1 MKCNKCNKCNSDIDE
16 YSKFCPNCG
25 NEIIKKED
33 NIIYLTMMILML
45 FFPLFGII
53 YYIINKDKDYRMKK
67 TFYNLLIFLMLPRL
81 IVLATVVFSNYNK
94 GSKLEGYE
102 KECYYYC
109 DRAKYQIKDNYCYCK
124 NGKRLELYD
133 DIESEEVKV
142 ENNID
147 SNDMDFSIIKNEEF
161 DSSKWLNDVKSKNII
176 INFIASSTCP
186 HCHNYNPIIE
196 SVASNYK
203 IKLYFIEVDKLE
215 NEEYISYINSISI
228 PGYKGYV
235 PYTFI
240 TYDGEVVSENVGELD
255 RNETDKLISDVLKQY
270 K

>member
-1 MKCNKCNKCNSDIDE
+1 MKCNKCNSDIDE
-16 YSKFCPNCG
+16 YSKYCPNCG

-33 NIIYLTMMILML
+33 DIM
-45 FFPLFGII
+45 
-53 YYIINKDKDYRMKK
+53 YRMKK
-67 TFYNLLIFLMLPRL
+67 NFYKLLIFLTLLCL
-81 IVLATVVFSNYNK
+81 IVLAIVSNYNK
-94 GSKLEGYE
+94 GSKLEGYD

-109 DRAKYQIKDNYCYCK
+109 DGAKYQIEDNYCYCE
-124 NGKRLELYD
+124 NGKKLELYN
-133 DIESEEVKV
+133 IEKE
-142 ENNID
+142 ENNIE
-147 SNDMDFSIIKNEEF
+147 SINNIDFSIIKSKEF
-161 DSSKWLNDVKSKNII
+161 DSSKWLNDVKSKNVI
-176 INFIASSTCP
+176 INVIASSTCP

-215 NEEYISYINSISI
+215 NEEYISYINSINI

-255 RNETDKLISDVLKQY
+255 RNETDKLILDVLKQY

>member
-1 MKCNKCNKCNSDIDE
+1 MKCNKCNSDIDE
-16 YSKFCPNCG
+16 YSKYCPNCG

-33 NIIYLTMMILML
+33 DIM
-45 FFPLFGII
+45 
-53 YYIINKDKDYRMKK
+53 YRMKK
-67 TFYNLLIFLMLPRL
+67 NFYKLLIFLTLLCL
-81 IVLATVVFSNYNK
+81 IVLAIVSNYNK
-94 GSKLEGYE
+94 GSKLEGYD

-109 DRAKYQIKDNYCYCK
+109 DGAKYQIEDNYCYCE
-124 NGKRLELYD
+124 NGKKLELYN
-133 DIESEEVKV
+133 IEKE
-142 ENNID
+142 ENNVESI
-147 SNDMDFSIIKNEEF
+147 NNIDFSIIKSEEF
-161 DSSKWLNDVKSKNII
+161 DSSKWLNDVKSKNVI
-176 INFIASSTCP
+176 INVIASSTCP

-215 NEEYISYINSISI
+215 NEEYSSYINSISI

-255 RNETDKLISDVLKQY
+255 RNETDKLILDVLKQY

>member
-1 MKCNKCNKCNSDIDE
+1 MKCNKCNSDIDE
-16 YSKFCPNCG
+16 YSKYCPNCG

-33 NIIYLTMMILML
+33 DIM
-45 FFPLFGII
+45 
-53 YYIINKDKDYRMKK
+53 YRMKK
-67 TFYNLLIFLMLPRL
+67 NFYKLLIFLTLLCL
-81 IVLATVVFSNYNK
+81 IVLAIVSNYNK
-94 GSKLEGYE
+94 GSKLEGYD

-109 DRAKYQIKDNYCYCK
+109 DRAKYQIEDNYCYCE
-124 NGKRLELYD
+124 NGKKLELYN
-133 DIESEEVKV
+133 IEKE
-142 ENNID
+142 ENNTESI
-147 SNDMDFSIIKNEEF
+147 NNIDFSIIKSEEF
-161 DSSKWLNDVKSKNII
+161 DSSKWLNDVKSKNVI
-176 INFIASSTCP
+176 INVIASSTCP

-203 IKLYFIEVDKLE
+203 IKLYFIEVDKLK
-215 NEEYISYINSISI
+215 NEEYISYINSINI

-255 RNETDKLISDVLKQY
+255 RNETDKLILDVLKQY

>member
-1 MKCNKCNKCNSDIDE
+1 MKCNKCNSDIDE
-16 YSKFCPNCG
+16 YSKYCPNCG

-33 NIIYLTMMILML
+33 DIM
-45 FFPLFGII
+45 
-53 YYIINKDKDYRMKK
+53 YRMKK
-67 TFYNLLIFLMLPRL
+67 NFYKLLIFLTLLCL
-81 IVLATVVFSNYNK
+81 IVLAIVSNYNK
-94 GSKLEGYE
+94 GSKLEGYD

-109 DRAKYQIKDNYCYCK
+109 DGAKYQIEDNYCYCE
-124 NGKRLELYD
+124 NGKKLELYN
-133 DIESEEVKV
+133 IEKE
-142 ENNID
+142 ENNIE
-147 SNDMDFSIIKNEEF
+147 SINNIDFSIIKSEEF
-161 DSSKWLNDVKSKNII
+161 DSSKWLNDVKSKNVI
-176 INFIASSTCP
+176 INVIASSTCP

-215 NEEYISYINSISI
+215 NEEYISYINSINIS
-228 PGYKGYV
+228 GYKGYV

-255 RNETDKLISDVLKQY
+255 RTETDKLILDVLKQY

>member
-1 MKCNKCNKCNSDIDE
+1 MKCNKCNSDIDE
-16 YSKFCPNCG
+16 YSKYCPNCG

-33 NIIYLTMMILML
+33 DIM
-45 FFPLFGII
+45 
-53 YYIINKDKDYRMKK
+53 YRMKK
-67 TFYNLLIFLMLPRL
+67 NFYKLLIFLTLLCL
-81 IVLATVVFSNYNK
+81 IVLAIVINYNK
-94 GSKLEGYE
+94 GSKLEGYD

-109 DRAKYQIKDNYCYCK
+109 DRAKYQIEDNYCYCK
-124 NGKRLELYD
+124 NGKKLELYN
-133 DIESEEVKV
+133 IEKE
-142 ENNID
+142 ENNTESI
-147 SNDMDFSIIKNEEF
+147 NNIDFSIIKSEEF
-161 DSSKWLNDVKSKNII
+161 DSSKWLNDVKSKNVI
-176 INFIASSTCP
+176 INVIASSTCP

-215 NEEYISYINSISI
+215 NEEYISYINSINI

-255 RNETDKLISDVLKQY
+255 RNETDKLILDVLKQY

>member
-1 MKCNKCNKCNSDIDE
+1 MKCNKCNSDIDE
-16 YSKFCPNCG
+16 YSKYCPNCG

-33 NIIYLTMMILML
+33 DIM
-45 FFPLFGII
+45 
-53 YYIINKDKDYRMKK
+53 YRMKK
-67 TFYNLLIFLMLPRL
+67 IFYKLLIFLTLLCL
-81 IVLATVVFSNYNK
+81 IVLAIVSNYNK
-94 GSKLEGYE
+94 GSKLEGYD

-109 DRAKYQIKDNYCYCK
+109 DGAKYQIEDNYCYCE
-124 NGKRLELYD
+124 NGKKLELYN
-133 DIESEEVKV
+133 IEKE
-142 ENNID
+142 ENNTESI
-147 SNDMDFSIIKNEEF
+147 NNIDFSIIKSEEF
-161 DSSKWLNDVKSKNII
+161 DSSKWLNDVKSKNVI
-176 INFIASSTCP
+176 INVIASSTCP

-215 NEEYISYINSISI
+215 NEEYISYINSINI

-255 RNETDKLISDVLKQY
+255 RTETDKLILDVLKQY

>member
-1 MKCNKCNKCNSDIDE
+1 MKCNKCNSDIDE
-16 YSKFCPNCG
+16 YSKYCPNCG

-33 NIIYLTMMILML
+33 DIM
-45 FFPLFGII
+45 
-53 YYIINKDKDYRMKK
+53 YRMKK
-67 TFYNLLIFLMLPRL
+67 IFYKLLIFLTLLCL
-81 IVLATVVFSNYNK
+81 IVLAIVSNYNK
-94 GSKLEGYE
+94 GSKLEGYD

-109 DRAKYQIKDNYCYCK
+109 DGAKYQIEDNYCYCE
-124 NGKRLELYD
+124 NGKKLELYN
-133 DIESEEVKV
+133 IEKE
-142 ENNID
+142 ENNVESI
-147 SNDMDFSIIKNEEF
+147 NNIDFSIIKSEEF
-161 DSSKWLNDVKSKNII
+161 DSSKWLNDVKSKNVI
-176 INFIASSTCP
+176 INVIASSTCP

-215 NEEYISYINSISI
+215 NEEYISYINSINI

-255 RNETDKLISDVLKQY
+255 RNETDKLILNVLKQY

>member
-1 MKCNKCNKCNSDIDE
+1 MKCNKCNSDIDE
-16 YSKFCPNCG
+16 YSKYCPNCG

-33 NIIYLTMMILML
+33 DIM
-45 FFPLFGII
+45 
-53 YYIINKDKDYRMKK
+53 YRMKK
-67 TFYNLLIFLMLPRL
+67 NFYKLLIFLTLLCL
-81 IVLATVVFSNYNK
+81 IVLAIVSNYNK
-94 GSKLEGYE
+94 GSKLEGYD

-109 DRAKYQIKDNYCYCK
+109 DGAKYQIEDNYCYCE
-124 NGKRLELYD
+124 NGKKLELYN
-133 DIESEEVKV
+133 IEKE
-142 ENNID
+142 ENNIE
-147 SNDMDFSIIKNEEF
+147 SINNIDFSIIKSEEF
-161 DSSKWLNDVKSKNII
+161 DSSKWLNDVKSKNVI
-176 INFIASSTCP
+176 INVIASSTCP

-215 NEEYISYINSISI
+215 NEEYISYINSINI

-255 RNETDKLISDVLKQY
+255 RNETDKLILDVLKQY

>member
-1 MKCNKCNKCNSDIDE
+1 MKCNKCNSDIDE
-16 YSKFCPNCG
+16 YSKYCPNCG

-33 NIIYLTMMILML
+33 DIM
-45 FFPLFGII
+45 
-53 YYIINKDKDYRMKK
+53 YRMKK
-67 TFYNLLIFLMLPRL
+67 NFYKLLIFLTLLCL
-81 IVLATVVFSNYNK
+81 IVLAIVSNYNK
-94 GSKLEGYE
+94 GSKLEGYD

-109 DRAKYQIKDNYCYCK
+109 DGAKYQIKDNYCYCK
-124 NGKRLELYD
+124 NGKKLELYN
-133 DIESEEVKV
+133 IEKE
-142 ENNID
+142 ENNTESI
-147 SNDMDFSIIKNEEF
+147 NNIDFSIIKSEEF
-161 DSSKWLNDVKSKNII
+161 DSSKWLNDVKSKNVI
-176 INFIASSTCP
+176 INVIASSTCP

-203 IKLYFIEVDKLE
+203 IKLYFIEVDKLK
-215 NEEYISYINSISI
+215 NEEYISYINSINI

-255 RNETDKLISDVLKQY
+255 RNETDKLILDVLKQY

>member
-1 MKCNKCNKCNSDIDE
+1 MKCNKCNNDIDE
-16 YSKFCPNCG
+16 HFKFCPNCG

-33 NIIYLTMMILML
+33 DFIYLNMKILML
-45 FFPLFGII
+45 SLPWFGII
-53 YYIINKDKDYRMKK
+53 YYIVNKDKDYRMKK
-67 TFYNLLIFLMLPRL
+67 TFYKLLIFLTLLCL
-81 IVLATVVFSNYNK
+81 IALVIVSNYNK

-161 DSSKWLNDVKSKNII
+161 DSSKWLNDVKSKNVI
-176 INFIASSTCP
+176 INVIASSTCP

>member
-1 MKCNKCNKCNSDIDE
+1 MKCNKCNSDIDK

-67 TFYNLLIFLMLPRL
+67 TFYKLLIFLMLLCL
-81 IVLATVVFSNYNK
+81 IALVIVSNYNK

-102 KECYYYC
+102 KKCYYYC
-109 DRAKYQIKDNYCYCK
+109 DRAKYRIEDNYCYCK
-124 NGKRLELYD
+124 NGKRLELYN
-133 DIESEEVKV
+133 IEKE
-142 ENNID
+142 ENNIESD
-147 SNDMDFSIIKNEEF
+147 NNIDFSIIKNEEF
-161 DSSKWLNDVKSKNII
+161 DSSKWLNDVKSKNVI
-176 INFIASSTCP
+176 INVIASSTCP

-255 RNETDKLISDVLKQY
+255 RNETDKLILDVLKQY

>member
-1 MKCNKCNKCNSDIDE
+1 MKCNKCNSDVDE
-16 YSKFCPNCG
+16 YSKFCPNCR

-33 NIIYLTMMILML
+33 DIM
-45 FFPLFGII
+45 
-53 YYIINKDKDYRMKK
+53 YRMKK
-67 TFYNLLIFLMLPRL
+67 TFYKLLIFLMLLCL
-81 IVLATVVFSNYNK
+81 IVLAIVIFSNYNK
-94 GSKLEGYE
+94 GSKLEGYD

-109 DRAKYQIKDNYCYCK
+109 DRTKYQIKDNYCYCK
-124 NGKRLELYD
+124 NGKKLELYN
-133 DIESEEVKV
+133 IEKE
-142 ENNID
+142 ENNTESI
-147 SNDMDFSIIKNEEF
+147 NNIDFSIIKSDEF
-161 DSSKWLNDVKSKNII
+161 DSSKWLNDVKSKNVI
-176 INFIASSTCP
+176 INVIASSTCP

-196 SVASNYK
+196 SVSSDYK

-215 NEEYISYINSISI
+215 NEEYISYINSINI

-255 RNETDKLISDVLKQY
+255 RNETDKLILDVLKQY

>member
-1 MKCNKCNKCNSDIDE
+1 MKCNKCNNDIDE
-16 YSKFCPNCG
+16 HFKFCPNCG

-33 NIIYLTMMILML
+33 DFIYLNMKILML
-45 FFPLFGII
+45 SLPWFGII
-53 YYIINKDKDYRMKK
+53 YYIVNKDKDYRMKK
-67 TFYNLLIFLMLPRL
+67 TFYKLLIFLTLLCL
-81 IVLATVVFSNYNK
+81 ITLATIVFGNYNK

-109 DRAKYQIKDNYCYCK
+109 DRAKYRIEDNYCYCK
-124 NGKRLELYD
+124 NGKRLELYN
-133 DIESEEVKV
+133 IEKE
-142 ENNID
+142 ENNIESD
-147 SNDMDFSIIKNEEF
+147 NNIDFSIIKSEEF
-161 DSSKWLNDVKSKNII
+161 DSSKWLNDVKSKNVI
-176 INFIASSTCP
+176 INVIASSTCP

-255 RNETDKLISDVLKQY
+255 RNETDKLILDVLKQY

>member
-1 MKCNKCNKCNSDIDE
+1 MKCNKCNSDIDE
-16 YSKFCPNCG
+16 YSKYCPNCG

-33 NIIYLTMMILML
+33 DIM
-45 FFPLFGII
+45 
-53 YYIINKDKDYRMKK
+53 YRMKK
-67 TFYNLLIFLMLPRL
+67 NFYKLLIFLTLLCL
-81 IVLATVVFSNYNK
+81 IVLAIVSNYNK
-94 GSKLEGYE
+94 GSKLEGYD

-109 DRAKYQIKDNYCYCK
+109 DGAKYQIEDNYCYCE
-124 NGKRLELYD
+124 NGKKLELYN
-133 DIESEEVKV
+133 IEKE
-142 ENNID
+142 ENNVESI
-147 SNDMDFSIIKNEEF
+147 NNIDFSIIKSEEF
-161 DSSKWLNDVKSKNII
+161 DSSKWLNDVKSKNVI
-176 INFIASSTCP
+176 INVIASSTCP

-215 NEEYISYINSISI
+215 NEEYISYINSINI

-255 RNETDKLISDVLKQY
+255 RNETDKLILNVLKQY

>member
-1 MKCNKCNKCNSDIDE
+1 MKCNKCNSDIDE

-33 NIIYLTMMILML
+33 DIM
-45 FFPLFGII
+45 
-53 YYIINKDKDYRMKK
+53 YRMKK
-67 TFYNLLIFLMLPRL
+67 NFYKLLIFLTLLCL
-81 IVLATVVFSNYNK
+81 IVLVIVSNYNK
-94 GSKLEGYE
+94 GSKLEGYD

-109 DRAKYQIKDNYCYCK
+109 DGAKYQIKDNYCYCK
-124 NGKRLELYD
+124 NGKKLELYN
-133 DIESEEVKV
+133 IEKE
-142 ENNID
+142 ENNTESI
-147 SNDMDFSIIKNEEF
+147 NNIDFSIIKSEEF
-161 DSSKWLNDVKSKNII
+161 DSSKWLNDVKSKNVI
-176 INFIASSTCP
+176 INVIASSTCP

-215 NEEYISYINSISI
+215 NEEYISYINSINI

-255 RNETDKLISDVLKQY
+255 RNETDKLILDVLKQY

>member
-1 MKCNKCNKCNSDIDE
+1 MKCNKCNSDIDK

-33 NIIYLTMMILML
+33 DIM
-45 FFPLFGII
+45 
-53 YYIINKDKDYRMKK
+53 YRMKK
-67 TFYNLLIFLMLPRL
+67 NFYKLLIFLTLLCL
-81 IVLATVVFSNYNK
+81 IVLVIVSNYNK
-94 GSKLEGYE
+94 GSKLEGYD

-109 DRAKYQIKDNYCYCK
+109 DRAKYQIEDNYCYCK
-124 NGKRLELYD
+124 NGKKLELYN
-133 DIESEEVKV
+133 IEKE
-142 ENNID
+142 ENNIE
-147 SNDMDFSIIKNEEF
+147 SINNIDFSIIKSEEF
-161 DSSKWLNDVKSKNII
+161 DSSKWLNDVKSKNVI
-176 INFIASSTCP
+176 INVIASSTCP

-215 NEEYISYINSISI
+215 NEEYSSYINSISI

>member
-1 MKCNKCNKCNSDIDE
+1 MKCNKCNSDIDK

-33 NIIYLTMMILML
+33 DIIYLTMMILML

-67 TFYNLLIFLMLPRL
+67 TFYKLLIFLMLLCL
-81 IVLATVVFSNYNK
+81 IALVIVSNYNK

-102 KECYYYC
+102 KKCYYYC
-109 DRAKYQIKDNYCYCK
+109 DRAKYRIEDNYCYYK
-124 NGKRLELYD
+124 NGKRLELYN
-133 DIESEEVKV
+133 IEKE
-142 ENNID
+142 ENNIESD
-147 SNDMDFSIIKNEEF
+147 NNIDFSIIKNEEF
-161 DSSKWLNDVKSKNII
+161 DSSKWLNDVKSKNVI
-176 INFIASSTCP
+176 INVIASSTCP

-255 RNETDKLISDVLKQY
+255 RNETDKLILDVLKQY

>member
-1 MKCNKCNKCNSDIDE
+1 MKCNKCNSDIDK

-33 NIIYLTMMILML
+33 DIM
-45 FFPLFGII
+45 
-53 YYIINKDKDYRMKK
+53 YRMKK
-67 TFYNLLIFLMLPRL
+67 NFYKLLLFLTLLCL
-81 IVLATVVFSNYNK
+81 IVLVIVSNYNK
-94 GSKLEGYE
+94 GSKLEGYD

-124 NGKRLELYD
+124 NGKKLELYN
-133 DIESEEVKV
+133 IEKE
-142 ENNID
+142 ENNIESD
-147 SNDMDFSIIKNEEF
+147 NNIDFSIIKSEEF
-161 DSSKWLNDVKSKNII
+161 DSSKWLNDVKSKNVI
-176 INFIASSTCP
+176 INVIASSTCP

-215 NEEYISYINSISI
+215 NEEYSSYINSISI

-255 RNETDKLISDVLKQY
+255 RNETDKLILDVLKQY

>member
-1 MKCNKCNKCNSDIDE
+1 MKCNKCNSDIDK

-33 NIIYLTMMILML
+33 DIM
-45 FFPLFGII
+45 
-53 YYIINKDKDYRMKK
+53 YRMKK
-67 TFYNLLIFLMLPRL
+67 NFYKLLIFLTLLCL
-81 IVLATVVFSNYNK
+81 IVLVIVSNYNK

-124 NGKRLELYD
+124 NGKKLELYN
-133 DIESEEVKV
+133 IEKEEVKV

-147 SNDMDFSIIKNEEF
+147 SNDMDFSIIKSEEF
-161 DSSKWLNDVKSKNII
+161 DSSKWLNDVKSKNVI
-176 INFIASSTCP
+176 INVIASSTCP

-215 NEEYISYINSISI
+215 NEEYSSYINSISI

-255 RNETDKLISDVLKQY
+255 RNETDKLILDVLKQY

>member
-1 MKCNKCNKCNSDIDE
+1 MKCNKCNNDIDE
-16 YSKFCPNCG
+16 HFKFCPNCG

-161 DSSKWLNDVKSKNII
+161 DSSKWLNDVKSKNVI
-176 INFIASSTCP
+176 INVIASSTCP

-215 NEEYISYINSISI
+215 NEEYISYINSINI
-228 PGYKGYV
+228 PGYKGFV

>member
-1 MKCNKCNKCNSDIDE
+1 MKCNKCNSDIDE

-33 NIIYLTMMILML
+33 DIM
-45 FFPLFGII
+45 
-53 YYIINKDKDYRMKK
+53 YRIKK
-67 TFYNLLIFLMLPRL
+67 NFYKLLIFLTLLCL
-81 IVLATVVFSNYNK
+81 IVLVIVSNYNK

-109 DRAKYQIKDNYCYCK
+109 DRTKYQIEDNYCYCK
-124 NGKRLELYD
+124 NGKKLELYN
-133 DIESEEVKV
+133 IEKE
-142 ENNID
+142 ENNIE
-147 SNDMDFSIIKNEEF
+147 SINNIDFSIIKSEEF
-161 DSSKWLNDVKSKNII
+161 DSSKWLNDVKSKNVI
-176 INFIASSTCP
+176 INVIASSTCP

-215 NEEYISYINSISI
+215 NEEYISYINSINI

-255 RNETDKLISDVLKQY
+255 RNETDKLILDVLKQY

>member
-1 MKCNKCNKCNSDIDE
+1 MKCNKCNSDIDK

-33 NIIYLTMMILML
+33 DIM
-45 FFPLFGII
+45 
-53 YYIINKDKDYRMKK
+53 YRMKK
-67 TFYNLLIFLMLPRL
+67 TFYKLLIFLMLLCL
-81 IVLATVVFSNYNK
+81 IALVIVSNYNK

-102 KECYYYC
+102 KKCYYYC
-109 DRAKYQIKDNYCYCK
+109 DRAKYRIEDNYCYCK
-124 NGKRLELYD
+124 NGKRLELYN
-133 DIESEEVKV
+133 IEKE
-142 ENNID
+142 ENNIESD
-147 SNDMDFSIIKNEEF
+147 NNIDFSIIKSEEF
-161 DSSKWLNDVKSKNII
+161 DSSKWLNDVKSKNVI
-176 INFIASSTCP
+176 INVIASSTCP

-215 NEEYISYINSISI
+215 NEEYSSYINSISI

-255 RNETDKLISDVLKQY
+255 RNETDKLILDVLKQY

>member
-1 MKCNKCNKCNSDIDE
+1 MKCNKCNSDIDK
-16 YSKFCPNCG
+16 YSKFYPNCG

-33 NIIYLTMMILML
+33 DIM
-45 FFPLFGII
+45 
-53 YYIINKDKDYRMKK
+53 YRMKK
-67 TFYNLLIFLMLPRL
+67 NFYKLLIFLTLLCL
-81 IVLATVVFSNYNK
+81 ITLATVVFSNYNK
-94 GSKLEGYE
+94 GSKLEGYD

-109 DRAKYQIKDNYCYCK
+109 DRAKYQIEDNYCYCK
-124 NGKRLELYD
+124 NGKKLELYN
-133 DIESEEVKV
+133 IEKE
-142 ENNID
+142 ENNIESD
-147 SNDMDFSIIKNEEF
+147 NNIDFSIIKSEEF
-161 DSSKWLNDVKSKNII
+161 DSSKWLNDVKSKNVI
-176 INFIASSTCP
+176 INVIASSTCP

-215 NEEYISYINSISI
+215 NEEYSSYINSISI

-255 RNETDKLISDVLKQY
+255 RNETDKLILDVLKQY
-270 K
+270 KRYCFFFL

>member
-1 MKCNKCNKCNSDIDE
+1 MKCNKCNSDIDK

-33 NIIYLTMMILML
+33 DIM
-45 FFPLFGII
+45 
-53 YYIINKDKDYRMKK
+53 YRMKK
-67 TFYNLLIFLMLPRL
+67 NFYKLLIFLTLLCL
-81 IVLATVVFSNYNK
+81 IVLVIVSNYNK
-94 GSKLEGYE
+94 GSKLEGYD

-124 NGKRLELYD
+124 NGKRLELYN
-133 DIESEEVKV
+133 IEKE
-142 ENNID
+142 ENNIESD
-147 SNDMDFSIIKNEEF
+147 NNIDFSIIKSEEF
-161 DSSKWLNDVKSKNII
+161 DSSKWLNDVKSKNVI
-176 INFIASSTCP
+176 INVIASSACP

-215 NEEYISYINSISI
+215 NEEYSSYINSISI

-255 RNETDKLISDVLKQY
+255 RNETDKLILDVLKQY

>member
-1 MKCNKCNKCNSDIDE
+1 MKCNKCNSDIDE

-33 NIIYLTMMILML
+33 DIM
-45 FFPLFGII
+45 
-53 YYIINKDKDYRMKK
+53 YRMKK
-67 TFYNLLIFLMLPRL
+67 TFYKLLIFLTLLCL
-81 IVLATVVFSNYNK
+81 IVLAIVSNYNK
-94 GSKLEGYE
+94 GSKLEGYD

-109 DRAKYQIKDNYCYCK
+109 DRAKYQIEDNYCYCK
-124 NGKRLELYD
+124 NGKKLELYN
-133 DIESEEVKV
+133 IEKE
-142 ENNID
+142 ENNIE
-147 SNDMDFSIIKNEEF
+147 SINNIDFSIIKSEEF
-161 DSSKWLNDVKSKNII
+161 DSSKWLNDVKSKNVI
-176 INFIASSTCP
+176 INVIASSTCP

-215 NEEYISYINSISI
+215 NEEYISYINSINI

-255 RNETDKLISDVLKQY
+255 RNETDKLILNVLKQY

>member
-1 MKCNKCNKCNSDIDE
+1 MKCNKCNSDIDK

-33 NIIYLTMMILML
+33 DIM
-45 FFPLFGII
+45 
-53 YYIINKDKDYRMKK
+53 YRMKK
-67 TFYNLLIFLMLPRL
+67 NFYKLLIFLTLLCL
-81 IVLATVVFSNYNK
+81 IVLVIVSNYNK
-94 GSKLEGYE
+94 GSKLEGYD

-109 DRAKYQIKDNYCYCK
+109 DRAKYQIEDNYCYCE
-124 NGKRLELYD
+124 NGKKLELYN
-133 DIESEEVKV
+133 IEKE
-142 ENNID
+142 ENNTESI
-147 SNDMDFSIIKNEEF
+147 NNIDFSIIKSEEF
-161 DSSKWLNDVKSKNII
+161 DSSKWLNDVKSKNVI
-176 INFIASSTCP
+176 INVIASSTCP

-215 NEEYISYINSISI
+215 NEEYISYINSINI

-255 RNETDKLISDVLKQY
+255 RNETDKLILDVLKQY

>member
-1 MKCNKCNKCNSDIDE
+1 MKCNKCNSDIDE

-33 NIIYLTMMILML
+33 DIM
-45 FFPLFGII
+45 
-53 YYIINKDKDYRMKK
+53 YRMKK
-67 TFYNLLIFLMLPRL
+67 NFYKLLIFLTLLCL
-81 IVLATVVFSNYNK
+81 IVLVIVSNYNK
-94 GSKLEGYE
+94 GSKLEGYD

-109 DRAKYQIKDNYCYCK
+109 DRAKYQIEDNYCYCK
-124 NGKRLELYD
+124 NGKRLELYN
-133 DIESEEVKV
+133 IEKE
-142 ENNID
+142 ENNIESD
-147 SNDMDFSIIKNEEF
+147 NNIDFSIIKSEEF
-161 DSSKWLNDVKSKNII
+161 DSSKWLNDVKSKNVI
-176 INFIASSTCP
+176 INVIASSTCP

-215 NEEYISYINSISI
+215 NEEYSSYINSISI

-255 RNETDKLISDVLKQY
+255 RNETDKLILDVLKQY

>member
-1 MKCNKCNKCNSDIDE
+1 MGVLIA
-16 YSKFCPNCG
+16 
-25 NEIIKKED
+25 
-33 NIIYLTMMILML
+33 ILSAA
-45 FFPLFGII
+45 
-53 YYIINKDKDYRMKK
+53 IINVILILLLLNFVFNRKNNKKKMIWSFIISLIAFGSGVGLILVGTLNFEYIENDQDILKTKYMELDMQKDLVFGTY
-67 TFYNLLIFLMLPRL
+67 P
-81 IVLATVVFSNYNK
+81 VVEY
-94 GSKLEGYE
+94 
-102 KECYYYC
+102 
-109 DRAKYQIKDNYCYCK
+109 
-124 NGKRLELYD
+124 
-133 DIESEEVKV
+133 IESD
-142 ENNID
+142 NNI
-147 SNDMDFSIIKNEEF
+147 DFSIIKSEEF

-176 INFIASSTCP
+176 INVIASSTCP

>member
-1 MKCNKCNKCNSDIDE
+1 MKCNKCNSDIDE
-16 YSKFCPNCG
+16 YSKYCPNCG

-33 NIIYLTMMILML
+33 DIM
-45 FFPLFGII
+45 
-53 YYIINKDKDYRMKK
+53 YRMKK
-67 TFYNLLIFLMLPRL
+67 NFYKLLIFLTLLCL
-81 IVLATVVFSNYNK
+81 IVLAIVSNYNK
-94 GSKLEGYE
+94 GSKLEGYD

-109 DRAKYQIKDNYCYCK
+109 DGAKYQIEDNYCYCE
-124 NGKRLELYD
+124 NGKKLELYN
-133 DIESEEVKV
+133 IEKE
-142 ENNID
+142 ENNVESI
-147 SNDMDFSIIKNEEF
+147 NNIDFSIIKSEEF
-161 DSSKWLNDVKSKNII
+161 DSSKWLNDVKSKNVI
-176 INFIASSTCP
+176 INVIASSTCP

-203 IKLYFIEVDKLE
+203 IKLYFIEVDKLK
-215 NEEYISYINSISI
+215 NEEYISYINSINI

-255 RNETDKLISDVLKQY
+255 RNETDKLILDVLKQY

>member
-1 MKCNKCNKCNSDIDE
+1 MKCNKCNSDIDE
-16 YSKFCPNCG
+16 YSKYCPNCG

-33 NIIYLTMMILML
+33 DIM
-45 FFPLFGII
+45 
-53 YYIINKDKDYRMKK
+53 YRMKK
-67 TFYNLLIFLMLPRL
+67 NFYKLLIFLTLLCL
-81 IVLATVVFSNYNK
+81 IVLAIVSNYNK
-94 GSKLEGYE
+94 GSKLEGYD

-109 DRAKYQIKDNYCYCK
+109 DGAKYQIEDNYCYCK
-124 NGKRLELYD
+124 NGKKLELYN
-133 DIESEEVKV
+133 IEKE
-142 ENNID
+142 ENNTESI
-147 SNDMDFSIIKNEEF
+147 NNIDFSIIKSEEF
-161 DSSKWLNDVKSKNII
+161 DSSKWLNDVKSKNVI
-176 INFIASSTCP
+176 INVIASSTCP

-215 NEEYISYINSISI
+215 NEEYISYINSINI

-255 RNETDKLISDVLKQY
+255 RNETDKLILDVLKQY

>member
-1 MKCNKCNKCNSDIDE
+1 MKCNKCNSDIDK

-33 NIIYLTMMILML
+33 DIM
-45 FFPLFGII
+45 
-53 YYIINKDKDYRMKK
+53 YRMKK
-67 TFYNLLIFLMLPRL
+67 TFYKLLIFLMLLCL
-81 IVLATVVFSNYNK
+81 IALVIVSNYNK

-102 KECYYYC
+102 KKCYYYC
-109 DRAKYQIKDNYCYCK
+109 DRAKYRIEDNYCYCK
-124 NGKRLELYD
+124 NGKKLELYN
-133 DIESEEVKV
+133 IEKE
-142 ENNID
+142 ENNIE
-147 SNDMDFSIIKNEEF
+147 SINNIDFSIIKSEEF
-161 DSSKWLNDVKSKNII
+161 DSSKWLNDVKSKNVI
-176 INFIASSTCP
+176 INVIASSTCP

-215 NEEYISYINSISI
+215 NEEYSSYINSISI

-255 RNETDKLISDVLKQY
+255 RNETDKLILDVLKQY

>member
-1 MKCNKCNKCNSDIDE
+1 MKCNKCNSDIDE
-16 YSKFCPNCG
+16 YSKYCPNCG

-33 NIIYLTMMILML
+33 DIM
-45 FFPLFGII
+45 
-53 YYIINKDKDYRMKK
+53 YRMKK
-67 TFYNLLIFLMLPRL
+67 NFYKLLIFLTLLCL
-81 IVLATVVFSNYNK
+81 IVLAIVSNYNK
-94 GSKLEGYE
+94 GSKLEGYD

-109 DRAKYQIKDNYCYCK
+109 DGAKYQIEDNYCYCE
-124 NGKRLELYD
+124 NGKKLELYN
-133 DIESEEVKV
+133 IEKE
-142 ENNID
+142 ENNTESI
-147 SNDMDFSIIKNEEF
+147 NNIDFSIIKSEEF
-161 DSSKWLNDVKSKNII
+161 DSSKWLNDVKSKNVI
-176 INFIASSTCP
+176 INVIASSTCP

-203 IKLYFIEVDKLE
+203 IKLYFIEVDKLK
-215 NEEYISYINSISI
+215 NEEYISYINSINI

-255 RNETDKLISDVLKQY
+255 RNETDKLILDVLKQY

>member
-1 MKCNKCNKCNSDIDE
+1 MINILN
-16 YSKFCPNCG
+16 FCPNCG

-33 NIIYLTMMILML
+33 DIIYLTMMILML

-67 TFYNLLIFLMLPRL
+67 TFYKLLIFLMLLCL
-81 IVLATVVFSNYNK
+81 IALVIVSNYNK

-102 KECYYYC
+102 KKCYYYC
-109 DRAKYQIKDNYCYCK
+109 DRAKYRIEDNYCYCK
-124 NGKRLELYD
+124 NGKRLELYN
-133 DIESEEVKV
+133 IEKE
-142 ENNID
+142 ENNIESD
-147 SNDMDFSIIKNEEF
+147 NNIDFSIIKNEEF
-161 DSSKWLNDVKSKNII
+161 DSSKWLNDVKSKNVI
-176 INFIASSTCP
+176 INVIASSTCP

-255 RNETDKLISDVLKQY
+255 RNETDKLILDVLKQY

>member
-1 MKCNKCNKCNSDIDE
+1 MKCNKCNSDIDE
-16 YSKFCPNCG
+16 YSKYCPNCG

-33 NIIYLTMMILML
+33 DIM
-45 FFPLFGII
+45 
-53 YYIINKDKDYRMKK
+53 YRMKK
-67 TFYNLLIFLMLPRL
+67 NFYKLLIFLTLLCL
-81 IVLATVVFSNYNK
+81 IVLAIVSNYNK
-94 GSKLEGYE
+94 GSKLEGYD

-109 DRAKYQIKDNYCYCK
+109 DGAKYQIEDNYCYCE
-124 NGKRLELYD
+124 NGKKLELYN
-133 DIESEEVKV
+133 IEKE
-142 ENNID
+142 ENNVESI
-147 SNDMDFSIIKNEEF
+147 NNIDFSIIKSEEF
-161 DSSKWLNDVKSKNII
+161 DSSKWLNDVKSKNVI
-176 INFIASSTCP
+176 INVIASSTCP

-215 NEEYISYINSISI
+215 NEEYISYINSINI

-255 RNETDKLISDVLKQY
+255 RNETDKLILDVLKQY

>member
-1 MKCNKCNKCNSDIDE
+1 MKCNKCNSDIDE
-16 YSKFCPNCG
+16 YSKYCPNCG

-33 NIIYLTMMILML
+33 DIM
-45 FFPLFGII
+45 
-53 YYIINKDKDYRMKK
+53 YRMKK
-67 TFYNLLIFLMLPRL
+67 NFYKLLIFLMLLCL
-81 IVLATVVFSNYNK
+81 IVLAIVSNYNK
-94 GSKLEGYE
+94 GSKLEGYD

-109 DRAKYQIKDNYCYCK
+109 DGAKYQIDDNYCYCK
-124 NGKRLELYD
+124 NGKKLELYN
-133 DIESEEVKV
+133 IEKE
-142 ENNID
+142 ENNTESI
-147 SNDMDFSIIKNEEF
+147 NNIDFSIIKSEEF
-161 DSSKWLNDVKSKNII
+161 DSSKWLNDVKSKNVI
-176 INFIASSTCP
+176 INVIASSTCP

-215 NEEYISYINSISI
+215 NEEYISYINSINI

-255 RNETDKLISDVLKQY
+255 RNETDKLILDVLKQY